1 MKDTKVKPPCYT
13 EDKGKKKMP
22 KLLGLTGYK
31 QVGKDTAAEILGWK
45 RVAFADA
52 LKEEVYALNPPLTYT
67 VDIELGG
74 GNCFEKVSRPL
85 QRIIDEDG
93 WEEAKEKYPEVRQW
107 LVDFGAHQRN
117 FVHEDYWLD
126 KGMQKAW
133 DYLEQGHN
141 VIITDCRYANEIDRV
156 KTPQLL
162 KSDEGGLIRVDGKV
176 LWVESPGYGPNP
188 NHQAEID
195 IPTYNWDDK
204 ITNCR
209 TEAYALRLFDKV
221 HSLFEDM

>member
-1 MKDTKVKPPCYT
+1 
-13 EDKGKKKMP
+13 MP

-31 QVGKDTAAEILGWK
+31 QAGKDTTAELLGWK

-52 LKEEVYALNPPLTYT
+52 LKDEVYSLNPEFSHVCMGQVSTDYIQDT
-67 VDIELGG
+67 VDR
-74 GNCFEKVSRPL
+74 F
-85 QRIIDEDG
+85 G

-117 FVHEDYWLD
+117 FVHKDYWLD
-126 KGMQKAW
+126 KGMAEAQEYLKA
-133 DYLEQGHN
+133 GHN
-141 VIITDCRYANEIDRV
+141 VVITDCRYANEIDRV

-162 KSDEGGLIRVDGKV
+162 KDDEGDLIRVDGKV
-176 LWVESPGYGPNP
+176 LWIESPGYGPNL

-209 TEAYALRLFDKV
+209 TEAYALSLFDKL
-221 HSLFEDM
+221 HSLFED

>member
-1 MKDTKVKPPCYT
+1 
-13 EDKGKKKMP
+13 MP

-31 QVGKDTAAEILGWK
+31 QVGKDTTAELLGWK

-52 LKEEVYALNPPLTYT
+52 LKEEVYSLNPNIPYRSWFGLRIAPLA
-67 VDIELGG
+67 E
-74 GNCFEKVSRPL
+74 
-85 QRIIDEDG
+85 IIDDIG
-93 WEEAKEKYPEVRQW
+93 WDEAKEKYPEVRQW

-117 FVHEDYWLD
+117 FVHKDYWLN
-126 KGMQKAW
+126 KGMAKAY
-133 DYLEQGHN
+133 DYLKAGHN
-141 VIITDCRYANEIDRV
+141 VVITDCRYANEIDRV

-162 KSDEGGLIRVDGKV
+162 KDDEGDLIRVDGKV
-176 LWVESPGYGPNP
+176 LWVESPGYGPNM

-209 TEAYALRLFDKV
+209 TEAYALRLFDKL
-221 HSLFEDM
+221 HSLFEG